1 MSRYGRRLTKE
12 ELMAA
17 GITEIT
23 ENGEVYRGEVK
34 LNTFRLGQLNYL
46 AFSIYDRDKDGN
58 LIKMIPKNAKP
69 GYYVYKARTIGLH
82 RAIWAWHYGEVPD
95 GMVVDHVNNQHS
107 NIEDYTLG
115 NLQLLTPAENI
126 NKEKPGNNIKTIK
139 CKLSRD
145 RKWYE
150 DRLNKYTALYEK
162 AKAERNAK
170 EAAKQRAN
178 ISQIRARLRYWDQN
192 H

>member
-34 LNTFRLGQLNYL
+34 LNLFKNGKQNYL
-46 AFSIYDRDKDGN
+46 AIQIYDRDKSGN
-58 LIKMIPKNAKP
+58 LIKLIPKNARP
-69 GYYVYKARTIGLH
+69 GYYAYKTRVIGLH
-82 RAIWAWHYGEVPD
+82 RAMWAWYHGEVPE
-95 GMVVDHVNNQHS
+95 GMVVDHVNNQHF
-107 NIEDYTLG
+107 NIEDYTLD

-126 NKEKPGNNIKTIK
+126 NKEKPENNIRTMA

-170 EAAKQRAN
+170 EAHKQRSNIAN
-178 ISQIRARLRYWDQN
+178 IRARLRYWDEN